1 MKEIR
6 TNRGYK
12 LSEVASALQKAIR
25 RGDARLAGY
34 WAIEMFESN
43 FREYLWRR
51 LLTISAEDCWGV
63 ITGEIEALYRS
74 WGNINKAKKG
84 GGRIFASK
92 AAILLC
98 QARKCR
104 DADHL
109 TNLVYDPKR
118 IDENQLR
125 ADLEEARQHPEPIP
139 DYAFDCHTQEGRARG
154 KTKAGFFRD
163 EFNALNP
170 RQPGLFD
177 SDLDEAEK
185 SGGGVLPPPETPGG
199 CHRHGFN

>member
-6 TNRGYK
+6 TIRGYR
-12 LSEVASALQKAIR
+12 LSEVASALQKTIR

-34 WAIEMFESN
+34 FAIEMFESN

-74 WGNINKAKKG
+74 WGNINRVKKG

-92 AAILLC
+92 AVILLC

-109 TNLVYDPKR
+109 TNLVYDPRR
-118 IDENQLR
+118 IDERQLM
-125 ADLEEARQHPEPIP
+125 ADLEEARKTPEPIP
-139 DYAFDCHTQEGRARG
+139 DYAFDCHTQVGRSRG

-177 SDLDEAEK
+177 DDLK
-185 SGGGVLPPPETPGG
+185 SQGEPSSLPLTAQENDNNAP
-199 CHRHGFN
+199 